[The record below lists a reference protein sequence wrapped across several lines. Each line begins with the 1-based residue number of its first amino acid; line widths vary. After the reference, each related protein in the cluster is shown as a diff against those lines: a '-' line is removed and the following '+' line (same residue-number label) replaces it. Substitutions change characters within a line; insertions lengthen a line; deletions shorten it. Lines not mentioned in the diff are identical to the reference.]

1 MGIGAGILIAAVG
14 AVLAFAVTAEVGGVD
29 VQTIGVIMLIAG
41 LAIALIAAIA
51 TAAGRRRVVEYD
63 DGAVG
68 SRRVVSD
75 STTPPDSARI

>member
-14 AVLAFAVTAEVGGVD
+14 AVLAFAVTAEVAGVD

-51 TAAGRRRVVEYD
+51 TTASRRRVVYD
-63 DGAVG
+63 DGVG
-68 SRRVVSD
+68 TRRVVSD
-75 STTPPDSARI
+75 PATPPDSARI

>member
-14 AVLAFAVTAEVGGVD
+14 AVLAFAVTAEIAGVD

-51 TAAGRRRVVEYD
+51 TTANRRRVVEYD
-63 DGAVG
+63 DGTVG
-68 SRRVVSD
+68 RRRVVTD
-75 STTPPDSARI
+75 DAAPPDGARI

>member
-14 AVLAFAVTAEVGGVD
+14 AVLAFAVTAEVAGVD

-51 TAAGRRRVVEYD
+51 TTASRRRVVYD
-63 DGAVG
+63 DGVAA
-68 SRRVVSD
+68 RRVVSD
-75 STTPPDSARI
+75 PATPPDSARI

>member
-14 AVLAFAVTAEVGGVD
+14 AVLAFAVTAEVAGVD

-51 TAAGRRRVVEYD
+51 TTASRRRVVEYD
-63 DGAVG
+63 NGVGA
-68 SRRVVSD
+68 RRVVSD
-75 STTPPDSARI
+75 PGVPPDSARI

>member
-14 AVLAFAVTAEVGGVD
+14 AVLAFAVTAEIAGVD

-51 TAAGRRRVVEYD
+51 TTANRRRVVDYD

-68 SRRVVSD
+68 RRRVVSD
-75 STTPPDSARI
+75 TTPEDGARI